1 MKLPLTTPVGI
12 KEAHLTSLLTTVR
25 ADKLDKLLERLLG
38 VVADGVVGEVRA
50 RLLDDWRRRE
60 MKT

>member
-1 MKLPLTTPVGI
+1 MYVENAPSYI
-12 KEAHLTSLLTTVR
+12 KEAHLSSLLTTVR

-50 RLLDDWRRRE
+50 GLLDDWRRRE

>member
-1 MKLPLTTPVGI
+1 MYVQNAPSYI
-12 KEAHLTSLLTTVR
+12 KEAHLSSLLTTVR